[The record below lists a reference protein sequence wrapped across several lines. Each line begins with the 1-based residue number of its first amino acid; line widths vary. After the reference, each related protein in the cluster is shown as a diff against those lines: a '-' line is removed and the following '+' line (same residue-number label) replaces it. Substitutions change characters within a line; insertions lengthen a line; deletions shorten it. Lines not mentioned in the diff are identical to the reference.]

1 MAANIIASLRKNK
14 FSRQEFGGS
23 TAKSVAF
30 FQQVI
35 LFSFLIQRYKIRE
48 TLYRLGVVFLHIR
61 TFFGGFCAEKQESG
75 CFSGVR
81 KGGGCGREGV
91 WAAQSAVSDSR
102 IRPAVG

>member
-48 TLYRLGVVFLHIR
+48 TRYRLGVVFLHIR
-61 TFFGGFCAEKQESG
+61 TFFGGFCAEKQVFFGGSQ
-75 CFSGVR
+75 
-81 KGGGCGREGV
+81 GGGCGREGV

-102 IRPAVG
+102 IRPAGGV